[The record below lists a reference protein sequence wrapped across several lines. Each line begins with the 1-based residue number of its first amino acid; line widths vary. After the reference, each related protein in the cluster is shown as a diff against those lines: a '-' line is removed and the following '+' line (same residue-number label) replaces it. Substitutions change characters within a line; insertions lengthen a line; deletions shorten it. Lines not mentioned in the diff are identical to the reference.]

1 MLIDGQPIPSHVAII
16 MDGNGRW
23 AKDRGRPRPDGHR
36 EGMRAVI
43 QTTKHAAD
51 LGVKALTLY
60 AFSEQNWQRPEDEV
74 GGLMKLIVEYLVAE
88 REMFFRDRVKLR
100 AIGRISRLPPLV
112 RTTLAAVEQVTSSH
126 ERMTLSLCLSYG
138 GREEIAD
145 AIRSVAE
152 RVGRGELTPD
162 QIDDAQLSAA
172 IPSIAV
178 GPVDLMI
185 RTGGEQRTSN
195 FLVWAGVNADLHF
208 CPKLWPDFTREDL
221 EEAIGAVQ
229 ARRLR
234 REAEAGQ
241 QAPAALC
248 G

>member
-1 MLIDGQPIPSHVAII
+1 MLIDGQPIPPHVAII

-43 QTTKHAAD
+43 DTVKSAAD
-51 LGVKALTLY
+51 IGVKALTLY
-60 AFSEQNWQRPEDEV
+60 AFSEQNWARPEDEV
-74 GGLMKLIVEYLVAE
+74 GGLMKLIVEYLIAE
-88 REMFFRDRVKLR
+88 REMFVRDRVRLR
-100 AIGRISRLPPLV
+100 AIGRTSRLPPIV
-112 RTTLAAVEQVTSSH
+112 RQTLTAVEQFTAPH

-145 AIRSVAE
+145 GLQSLAARVA
-152 RVGRGELTPD
+152 RGELAPEQVD
-162 QIDDAQLSAA
+162 EARISEE
-172 IPSIAV
+172 IPSIQV

-195 FLVWAGVNADLHF
+195 FLVWAGVHSELYF
-208 CPKLWPDFTREDL
+208 CPKLWPDFSRADL
-221 EEAIGAVQ
+221 TEAIGAVQ
-229 ARRLR
+229 QRRLR
-234 REAEAGQ
+234 RAAEAAS
-241 QAPAALC
+241 APTALA